1 MQKHRISTNIGKDQ
15 RVTVEI
21 KQDYDLLE
29 ILSLKFSQQDVYTSL
44 CADYGV
50 VCGRVTANDGFGIPN
65 AKVSI
70 FVPQLTKDSDDPV
83 ISALYP
89 YTSISE
95 KDENNYRYN
104 LLPSRKQHGGHVP
117 TGTFP
122 DQTDILTRE
131 EYLEVYESYYTYTVK
146 TNESGDFMI
155 WGVPLGQQTI
165 NVDIDL
171 SDIGCFSL
179 RPYDFI
185 KKGVGID
192 QFDRYY
198 NFKSGS
204 DIDGLPQIINFQKT
218 VEVYPFWGNID
229 LCQIGITRTDFD
241 LLDKGIKI
249 EPISLILMSTITDD
263 NGDAIKRSGVIRRKS
278 GYKCNLQTTEG
289 RIEAVRYTGKKVIGS
304 DKVTLYPELE
314 YFNPSESIDT
324 DGTAMVVIPMN
335 MEYVYTNE
343 FGEQEITNDINKGI
357 PTTTVARFRFTLDGN
372 NDKTGTAK
380 YLVPQ
385 IREYNKN
392 ANGSNNLGE
401 YDEELL
407 TTYQFSNV
415 FEDYLNIVPPE
426 GVTTSSMSTA
436 FSNDKKSL
444 MLGTNNGGVPEDVFY
459 KFIFGKIYT
468 VSSFQGSHY
477 ETSSFENLLGISR
490 KDAFLGIKEIRPN
503 VEDDCASKANY
514 FPTNFGFKNRIK
526 FGLIISEI
534 LLFLQYIFTIAYVF
548 IIETLAGAL
557 FTIGRFFGPFSPG
570 FGTRPFFD
578 IAVRFIKLAF
588 DLQESGQIVLPLTTY
603 PTCEECTSDVDTVDP
618 SNNTTFII
626 EEGCKKYDK
635 FYNENLVYA
644 YIWSFN
650 NSYGLNTV
658 PSNAGNIN
666 GPNTQDNASN
676 RMSFNHLATNNPWH
690 LLGKP
695 YYASTP
701 NLKEQLVSPGDGWT
715 IMAAV
720 AGATGTN
727 INIDVSGTQYDVLN
741 VFNTTTRRLPN
752 IVETEGGLFSYN
764 KKTKS
769 GLTEIRD
776 GVITVV
782 PVIDGP
788 SKNIDVIKEWYKRK
802 RVGVFFCGGVVNYS
816 FIDNWLNG
824 ILYFFKFDKRIRW
837 DDEAAL
843 DLNQRG
849 TSYPRELVFYN
860 VLDKEFYYRATPYNN
875 ITGLTQ
881 NATGTTFNFVG
892 QQYSGYKEILHP
904 TTFYDVGVRDEF
916 LYEICQDPRVDP
928 TCSVVRDINATSY
941 QDPSN
946 IVEYAIN
953 YRLDTNNGN
962 FDVGDFFTGVG
973 LGSNVNVLDGDIT
986 QLMSINCEA
995 GIEAF
1000 DLDSP
1005 HYFFYN
1011 GEIMDPEDITLS
1023 DFFTDDFGNY
1033 GPTPIDLKFD
1043 NNGAFIR
1050 QCLNFRLGDYTQKV
1064 PFYLWDKKGTGFGG
1078 YTNGVEDDQSWD
1090 KTSIASMKLQR
1101 LFSISGTTMPTTGYT
1116 TNYVMADGEEE
1127 YLLRPITKTHNGHS
1141 FDGDY
1146 ADMLERFENIS
1157 LFAPPTGATLAVNYV
1172 EGDIWL
1178 HVTSGTTKNPLKG
1191 DIYVVVEKTWT
1202 KEINRYVSNSKET
1215 FLFQTRNNYTGNKQV
1230 LSTPFLFYFG
1240 LRPDKTSLDTLIKY
1254 YGPKGAFPSTDFC
1267 LDVITPVPTPT
1278 ITPTPTTTLTPTPTP
1293 TPTKTINTDVDP
1305 NYFYY
1310 MLGDCNNMRYS
1321 YTGSTITGF
1330 SPPIQIP
1337 GCGTLS
1343 EIGVLSLNDPATTS
1357 IILSNPLKACGFGDG
1372 YVSTII
1378 GRSTTGVTEQSVYNI
1393 DGKCLSAIA
1402 VETDY
1407 VTGWTVN
1414 LDSKTPVGIGY
1425 DACNSS
1431 GCNPPFTGF
1440 TATGYS
1446 GITCDT
1452 GENVVVYSILGALT
1466 IDRVYGIQLYSGGTV
1481 IENAKCMTLKSNLGP
1496 QYTFTDPTAD
1506 GITGYGI
1513 SDSGPFILGEPMFQ
1527 GYADCANCNLTE
1539 RKYMI
1544 TGDRCDIT
1552 GSVTIWSATVPTVVS
1567 GDTMTV
1573 SVGETLVCFLVTQAD
1588 QFTSVVYNDV
1598 GFTIVD
1604 TGCDCNGNDGGSNVN
1619 VTNVNTSS
1627 ESYSLTSECQS
1638 PQNEYYVETI
1648 IDEIE
1653 ITFRGV
1659 NNTLVVPNE
1668 AVQYRINGG
1677 TWVPLIVTTS
1687 TITLSVTLTYGDRTV
1702 CDGGG
1707 TFADTLDIKVGTITV
1722 LNYVAGQ

>member
-15 RVTVEI
+15 RITVEI

-50 VCGRVTANDGFGIPN
+50 VCGRITANDGFGIPN

-89 YTSISE
+89 YKSISE

-198 NFKSGS
+198 NFKSSS
-204 DIDGLPQIINFQKT
+204 DVDGLPQIINFQKT

-229 LCQIGITRTDFD
+229 LCQIGITRTDFN

-249 EPISLILMSTITDD
+249 EPISLILTSTITDD
-263 NGDAIKRSGVIRRKS
+263 NGDAIKRNGVIRRKS

-289 RIEAVRYTGKKVIGS
+289 RIEAVRYTGKKIYGS
-304 DKVTLYPELE
+304 DGITLYPELE

-324 DGTAMVVIPMN
+324 DGTAMVVLPMN

-372 NDKTGTAK
+372 NDKTSTAK

-385 IREYNKN
+385 IREYNTDINGGNYN
-392 ANGSNNLGE
+392 AE
-401 YDEELL
+401 YEPELL

-415 FEDYLNIVPPE
+415 FEDYLKIVTPNN
-426 GVTTSSMSTA
+426 GMGTIDSMSTGFTA
-436 FSNDKKSL
+436 DKMAL

-459 KFIFGKIYT
+459 KFIFGKVYT

-477 ETSSFENLLGISR
+477 ETSGIENFLGLSR
-490 KDAFLGIKEIRPN
+490 KDAFLGIKEIRPS

-514 FPTNFGFKNRIK
+514 FPTNFAFKNRIK

-534 LLFLQYIFTIAYVF
+534 LLFLQYIFTVAYIW
-548 IIETLAGAL
+548 IIETLGGTL
-557 FTIGRFFGPFSPG
+557 WTIARFLGPKNF
-570 FGTRPFFD
+570 FFANHPFFD
-578 IAVRFIKLAF
+578 IATSFIKLAY
-588 DLQESGQIVLPLTTY
+588 DLQEAGQTVLPLTTY
-603 PTCEECTSDVDTVDP
+603 PNCEECTSDVNTADP
-618 SNNTTFII
+618 SNYTTFTI

-635 FYNENLVYA
+635 FYNESLVYA
-644 YIWSFN
+644 YIWSYN
-650 NSYGLNTV
+650 NSYGTNNL
-658 PSNAGNIN
+658 PSNSGNIN
-666 GPNTQDNASN
+666 GTNWERASKRISYN
-676 RMSFNHLATNNPWH
+676 YLETINPWH

-695 YYASTP
+695 YYPSTP
-701 NLKEQLVSPGDGWT
+701 NLKEQLTSPGSGWT

-720 AGATGTN
+720 VGATGTN
-727 INIDVSGTQYDVLN
+727 VTIDVSGREYDVST
-741 VFNTTTRRLPN
+741 FNTTTRRLPN
-752 IVETEGGLFSYN
+752 VVDNEAGQLFYN

-824 ILYFFKFDKRIRW
+824 ILYFFKFDKRISW
-837 DDEAAL
+837 DDEGAL

-849 TSYPRELVFYN
+849 SKYPRELVFFN
-860 VLDKEFYYRATPYNN
+860 VLDKEFYYRATPYNPTN
-875 ITGLTQ
+875 G
-881 NATGTTFNFVG
+881 FVG

-916 LYEICQDPRVDP
+916 LYEICQDPRVDA

-941 QDPSN
+941 QDPAN

-962 FDVGDFFTGVG
+962 FDVDDFFTGTGMGNNIGVF
-973 LGSNVNVLDGDIT
+973 DGDIT
-986 QLMSINCEA
+986 QLISINCEA

-1011 GEIMDPEDITLS
+1011 GEIMDPEDTTLV
-1023 DFFTDDFGNY
+1023 DFFTDGNGNY
-1033 GPTPIDLKFD
+1033 GPTPIDLKLD

-1064 PFYLWDKKGTGFGG
+1064 PFYLWNKLGEGFGSFG
-1078 YTNGVEDDQSWD
+1078 ANQQDDQQWD
-1090 KTSIASMKLQR
+1090 KTVIAVEPLQR
-1101 LFSISGTTMPTTGYT
+1101 LHSISGMTLSGNFSNENA

-1127 YLLRPITKTHNGHS
+1127 YLLKPITKTHGGHV
-1141 FDGDY
+1141 FDGNY
-1146 ADMLERFENIS
+1146 VDMLERFENIS
-1157 LFAPPTGATLAVNYV
+1157 YSEPSGSAVGYV

-1178 HVTSGTTKNPLKG
+1178 HVTSGTTKNPLG
-1191 DIYVVVEKTWT
+1191 GNIYVVVDKTWT
-1202 KEINRYVSNSKET
+1202 LEPNQYISGSKET
-1215 FLFQTRNNYTGNKQV
+1215 FLFKTINNYTGSKQV

-1240 LRPDKTSLDTLIKY
+1240 LRPDKTSLDMLIKY
-1254 YGPKGAFPSTDFC
+1254 YGPKGVFPSTDTC
-1267 LDVITPVPTPT
+1267 VNIDVVNEILTPTPT
-1278 ITPTPTTTLTPTPTP
+1278 ITPTITPSSTGISGGTPTPTP
-1293 TPTKTINTDVDP
+1293 TIFLSPTPYYRYYKLQRCSDQTIHYSIKYINDTFNYGERVFSESQDIPYVIIDNLDANLGTPTGSLLTITRSFDIDTLQPLYGCPQISGTTTPGYTRVTLIRGGANTWYNGTYAKAQLCGGYPIDAF
-1305 NYFYY
+1305 NYIYGETAG
-1310 MLGDCNNMRYS
+1310 GDIFNKYIDYVSTGMTPSTLYNVWNEQDRFTPFDGGNYKYGVMIPES
-1321 YTGSTITGF
+1321 GSTITH
-1330 SPPIQIP
+1330 IV
-1337 GCGTLS
+1337 
-1343 EIGVLSLNDPATTS
+1343 E
-1357 IILSNPLKACGFGDG
+1357 
-1372 YVSTII
+1372 VSTNGQI
-1378 GRSTTGVTEQSVYNI
+1378 NN
-1393 DGKCLSAIA
+1393 
-1402 VETDY
+1402 
-1407 VTGWTVN
+1407 W
-1414 LDSKTPVGIGY
+1414 
-1425 DACNSS
+1425 SS
-1431 GCNPPFTGF
+1431 CP
-1440 TATGYS
+1440 
-1446 GITCDT
+1446 
-1452 GENVVVYSILGALT
+1452 
-1466 IDRVYGIQLYSGGTV
+1466 
-1481 IENAKCMTLKSNLGP
+1481 
-1496 QYTFTDPTAD
+1496 
-1506 GITGYGI
+1506 
-1513 SDSGPFILGEPMFQ
+1513 
-1527 GYADCANCNLTE
+1527 
-1539 RKYMI
+1539 
-1544 TGDRCDIT
+1544 
-1552 GSVTIWSATVPTVVS
+1552 
-1567 GDTMTV
+1567 
-1573 SVGETLVCFLVTQAD
+1573 
-1588 QFTSVVYNDV
+1588 
-1598 GFTIVD
+1598 
-1604 TGCDCNGNDGGSNVN
+1604 
-1619 VTNVNTSS
+1619 
-1627 ESYSLTSECQS
+1627 
-1638 PQNEYYVETI
+1638 
-1648 IDEIE
+1648 
-1653 ITFRGV
+1653 
-1659 NNTLVVPNE
+1659 
-1668 AVQYRINGG
+1668 
-1677 TWVPLIVTTS
+1677 
-1687 TITLSVTLTYGDRTV
+1687 
-1702 CDGGG
+1702 
-1707 TFADTLDIKVGTITV
+1707 
-1722 LNYVAGQ
+1722 

>member
-70 FVPQLTKDSDDPV
+70 FVPQLTIHSDDPV

-104 LLPSRKQHGGHVP
+104 LLPARKQHGGHVP

-122 DQTDILTRE
+122 DQTEILTRE

-204 DIDGLPQIINFQKT
+204 DVDGLPQIVNFQKT

-249 EPISLILMSTITDD
+249 EPISLILASTITDD
-263 NGDAIKRSGVIRRKS
+263 NGDAIKRNGVIRRKS

-289 RIEAVRYTGKKVIGS
+289 RIEAVRYTGKKVYGS
-304 DKVTLYPELE
+304 DKTTLYPELE
-314 YFNPSESIDT
+314 YFNPSESIDS
-324 DGTAMVVIPMN
+324 DGTAMVVLPMN

-392 ANGSNNLGE
+392 TDGSTGLGE

-426 GVTTSSMSTA
+426 GVTTSSMTTA
-436 FSNDKKSL
+436 FSEDKRDL
-444 MLGTNNGGVPEDVFY
+444 MLGKNNGGVPEDVFY
-459 KFIFGKIYT
+459 KFIFGKVYT

-477 ETSSFENLLGISR
+477 ETSGVENFLGLSR
-490 KDAFLGIKEIRPN
+490 KDAFLGIKEIRPS

-514 FPTNFGFKNRIK
+514 FPTNFGFRNRIK

-534 LLFLQYIFTIAYVF
+534 LLFLQYIFTIAYIF
-548 IIETLAGAL
+548 IVETLAGTLWSIA
-557 FTIGRFFGPFSPG
+557 RFLGPKNYTFANH
-570 FGTRPFFD
+570 PFYDF
-578 IAVRFIKLAF
+578 AVRLMKLCY
-588 DLQESGQIVLPLTTY
+588 DLQESGQTVLPLTTY
-603 PTCEECTSDVDTVDP
+603 PDCEECTSDVDTVDP
-618 SNNTTFII
+618 SNNTTFVI

-635 FYNENLVYA
+635 FYNESLVYA
-644 YIWSFN
+644 YIWSNN
-650 NSYGLNTV
+650 NSYGTNSL
-658 PSNAGNIN
+658 PSNRGNIN
-666 GPNTQDNASN
+666 GPSWVNASVRN
-676 RMSFNHLATNNPWH
+676 NYDYGGTINPWH

-695 YYASTP
+695 YYPSTP
-701 NLKEQLVSPGDGWT
+701 NLKEQLTSPGSGWS

-720 AGATGTN
+720 VGATGANVN
-727 INIDVSGTQYDVLN
+727 INVSGTAFDVST
-741 VFNTTTRRLPN
+741 FNTTTRRLPN
-752 IVETEGGLFSYN
+752 VVESGGGEFTYN

-776 GVITVV
+776 GVITIV
-782 PVIDGP
+782 PVFDGQ
-788 SKNIDVIKEWYKRK
+788 SKNLDVIKEWYKRK

-837 DDEAAL
+837 DDEATL
-843 DLNQRG
+843 DLNQR
-849 TSYPRELVFYN
+849 SSKYPRELVFFN
-860 VLDKEFYYRATPYNN
+860 VLDKEFYYRATPYNPTSGF
-875 ITGLTQ
+875 I
-881 NATGTTFNFVG
+881 G
-892 QQYSGYKEILHP
+892 QKYLDIYGSLKYREILHP

-916 LYEICQDPRVDP
+916 LFEICQDPRVDA

-941 QDPSN
+941 QDPAN

-962 FDVGDFFTGVG
+962 FDVGDFFTGTG
-973 LGSNVNVLDGDIT
+973 MGTNVNVFDGDIT

-1011 GEIMDPEDITLS
+1011 GEIMDPEDPTLV
-1023 DFFTDDFGNY
+1023 DYFTDGNGNY
-1033 GPTPIDLKFD
+1033 GPTPIDFKLD

-1064 PFYLWDKKGTGFGG
+1064 PFYLWDKQGYGDVGFGSFDS
-1078 YTNGVEDDQSWD
+1078 NLLDDQQWD
-1090 KTSIASMKLQR
+1090 KTVIAVQPLQR
-1101 LFSISGTTMPTTGYT
+1101 LHSISGMITSGKFSTENT

-1127 YLLRPITKTHNGHS
+1127 YLLKPITKDHPGYV

-1157 LFAPPTGATLAVNYV
+1157 FSAPSGSAVGYV
-1172 EGDIWL
+1172 EGDVWL
-1178 HVTSGTTKNPLKG
+1178 QVTSGTKKNPLG
-1191 DIYVVVEKTWT
+1191 GNIYVVVDETWT
-1202 KEINRYVSNSKET
+1202 LESNQYVSGSKET
-1215 FLFQTRNNYTGNKQV
+1215 FLFQTKNNYTGTKQV

-1254 YGPKGAFPSTDFC
+1254 YGPKGAFPSTDTC
-1267 LDVITPVPTPT
+1267 VNIDVINGPAV
-1278 ITPTPTTTLTPTPTP
+1278 TLTPTPTP
-1293 TPTKTINTDVDP
+1293 TPTTTI
-1305 NYFYY
+1305 
-1310 MLGDCNNMRYS
+1310 G
-1321 YTGSTITGF
+1321 G
-1330 SPPIQIP
+1330 
-1337 GCGTLS
+1337 
-1343 EIGVLSLNDPATTS
+1343 
-1357 IILSNPLKACGFGDG
+1357 
-1372 YVSTII
+1372 
-1378 GRSTTGVTEQSVYNI
+1378 
-1393 DGKCLSAIA
+1393 
-1402 VETDY
+1402 
-1407 VTGWTVN
+1407 
-1414 LDSKTPVGIGY
+1414 TPVGTPAPTPGT
-1425 DACNSS
+1425 S
-1431 GCNPPFTGF
+1431 P
-1440 TATGYS
+1440 TATPYYRYYKLQRCSDNEIFYS
-1446 GITCDT
+1446 IKYINDT
-1452 GENVVVYSILGALT
+1452 FDYGQRVYSSSQDISYVITDKLNATLTPGTTGA
-1466 IDRVYGIQLYSGGTV
+1466 IPD
-1481 IENAKCMTLKSNLGP
+1481 N
-1496 QYTFTDPTAD
+1496 
-1506 GITGYGI
+1506 I
-1513 SDSGPFILGEPMFQ
+1513 S
-1527 GYADCANCNLTE
+1527 
-1539 RKYMI
+1539 
-1544 TGDRCDIT
+1544 
-1552 GSVTIWSATVPTVVS
+1552 
-1567 GDTMTV
+1567 
-1573 SVGETLVCFLVTQAD
+1573 
-1588 QFTSVVYNDV
+1588 
-1598 GFTIVD
+1598 
-1604 TGCDCNGNDGGSNVN
+1604 
-1619 VTNVNTSS
+1619 
-1627 ESYSLTSECQS
+1627 SYSLLQITRSFDINSLEPLSGCPDTGVSTPNYTRITLIRGGTNTWYNGTYAKQQLCGKNPIS
-1638 PQNEYYVETI
+1638 AYNYVQGETDGGNI
-1648 IDEIE
+1648 FTKFINYIPASMTPSTTYNVWDEE
-1653 ITFRGV
+1653 DRFTPF
-1659 NNTLVVPNE
+1659 
-1668 AVQYRINGG
+1668 NGG
-1677 TWVPLIVTTS
+1677 NHNYGVMIPES
-1687 TITLSVTLTYGDRTV
+1687 AATITHIVEVSSSGLINNWRSCT
-1702 CDGGG
+1702 
-1707 TFADTLDIKVGTITV
+1707 
-1722 LNYVAGQ
+1722 

>member
-70 FVPQLTKDSDDPV
+70 FVPQLTIHSDDPV

-104 LLPSRKQHGGHVP
+104 LLPARKQHGGHVP

-122 DQTDILTRE
+122 DQTEILTRE

-204 DIDGLPQIINFQKT
+204 DVDGLPQIVNFQKT

-289 RIEAVRYTGKKVIGS
+289 RIEAVRYTGKKVFGS

-324 DGTAMVVIPMN
+324 DGTAMVVLPVN

-385 IREYNKN
+385 IREYNSTIYGQN
-392 ANGSNNLGE
+392 DLGE
-401 YDEELL
+401 YKEELL

-415 FEDYLNIVPPE
+415 FEDYLNIIPPE
-426 GVTTSSMSTA
+426 GVTLSQMSTTYQ
-436 FSNDKKSL
+436 NDKKSL
-444 MLGTNNGGVPEDVFY
+444 MLGTNNEGIPEDVFY
-459 KFIFGKIYT
+459 KFIFGKVYT

-477 ETSSFENLLGISR
+477 ETSGIENFLGLSR
-490 KDAFLGIKEIRPN
+490 KDAFLGIKEIRPS

-514 FPTNFGFKNRIK
+514 FPTNFGFRNRIK
-526 FGLIISEI
+526 FGLIVSEI
-534 LLFLQYIFTIAYVF
+534 LLFLQYIFTIAYIF
-548 IIETLAGAL
+548 IVETLAGTLWSIA
-557 FTIGRFFGPFSPG
+557 RFLGPKDYTFADH
-570 FGTRPFFD
+570 PFFD
-578 IAVRFIKLAF
+578 FSVKLIKLAY
-588 DLQESGQIVLPLTTY
+588 DLQESGQTVLPLTTY
-603 PTCEECTSDVDTVDP
+603 PDCEECTSDVDTVDP
-618 SNNTTFII
+618 SNNTTFVI

-644 YIWSFN
+644 YIWSNN
-650 NSYGLNTV
+650 NSYGTNTS
-658 PSNAGNIN
+658 PSNSGNIN
-666 GPNTQDNASN
+666 GNGFTRHSARISYDY
-676 RMSFNHLATNNPWH
+676 LGTINPYH

-695 YYASTP
+695 YYPSTP
-701 NLKEQLVSPGDGWT
+701 NLKEQLVSPGSGWT

-720 AGATGTN
+720 VGATGTN

-752 IVETEGGLFSYN
+752 VVDNEGGLLYYN

-788 SKNIDVIKEWYKRK
+788 SKSIDVIKEWYKRK

-849 TSYPRELVFYN
+849 SKYPRELVFFN
-860 VLDKEFYYRATPYNN
+860 VLDKEFYYRATPYNPTSGF
-875 ITGLTQ
+875 I
-881 NATGTTFNFVG
+881 G

-916 LYEICQDPRVDP
+916 LYEICQDPRLDV

-941 QDPSN
+941 QDPAN

-962 FDVGDFFTGVG
+962 FDVGDFFTGTG
-973 LGSNVNVLDGDIT
+973 MGTNVNVFDGDIT

-1011 GEIMDPEDITLS
+1011 GEIMDPEDSTLS
-1023 DFFTDDFGNY
+1023 DFFTDGSGNY

-1050 QCLNFRLGDYTQKV
+1050 QCLNFRLGDYSQKV
-1064 PFYLWDKKGTGFGG
+1064 PFYLWNKLGEGFGSFDA
-1078 YTNGVEDDQSWD
+1078 NWQDDQQWD

-1101 LFSISGTTMPTTGYT
+1101 LFSINSTTSTT

-1127 YLLRPITKTHNGHS
+1127 YLLRPITKEHKGYV

-1146 ADMLERFENIS
+1146 ADMLERFEAIMDFKPDPIVNPAI
-1157 LFAPPTGATLAVNYV
+1157 NYV

-1178 HVTSGTTKNPLKG
+1178 HVTSGTKKNPLAG
-1191 DIYVVVEKTWT
+1191 DIYVVVNKTWV
-1202 KEINRYVSNSKET
+1202 KETNQYVSGSKET
-1215 FLFQTRNNYTGNKQV
+1215 FLFKTINNYTGTKQV

-1267 LDVITPVPTPT
+1267 LDVITPIP
-1278 ITPTPTTTLTPTPTP
+1278 TLTPTPTP
-1293 TPTKTINTDVDP
+1293 TLTPTLTPTPTPTRSVFPIESG
-1305 NYFYY
+1305 YY
-1310 MLGDCNNMRYS
+1310 YYAMGDCNDLKYS
-1321 YTGSTITGF
+1321 GTERTIFGFGAPLVIPVCMSNAQITQWYSTANWAQQTLYIDYD
-1330 SPPIQIP
+1330 SP
-1337 GCGTLS
+1337 
-1343 EIGVLSLNDPATTS
+1343 
-1357 IILSNPLKACGFGDG
+1357 CGFGDG
-1372 YVSTII
+1372 YVANIIARSSTQI
-1378 GRSTTGVTEQSVYNI
+1378 GIENSIYSIG
-1393 DGKCLSAIA
+1393 GKCLLAIEIDSEYA
-1402 VETDY
+1402 TS
-1407 VTGWTVN
+1407 WTVN
-1414 LDSKTPVGIGY
+1414 LDGQTSVGTGQA
-1425 DACNSS
+1425 ACSS
-1431 GCNPPFTGF
+1431 CDPPFTGF

-1452 GENVVVYSILGALT
+1452 GENVVVYSIFGSLN

-1481 IENAKCMTLKSNLGP
+1481 IGNARCMTLKYNLGP
-1496 QYTFTDPTAD
+1496 QYTFTDPTTD

-1513 SDSGPFILGEPMFQ
+1513 SDGGPFILGQPMFQ

-1544 TGDRCDIT
+1544 TGDRCDTT
-1552 GSVTIWSATVPTVVS
+1552 GSVTIWSATLPTVVS

-1573 SVGETLVCFLVTQAD
+1573 SVGGTLVCFLVTQAD
-1588 QFTSVVYNDV
+1588 QFTSAVYNDV
-1598 GFTIVD
+1598 GFAIVD
-1604 TGCDCNGNDGGSNVN
+1604 TGCDCNGNSGGSNVN
-1619 VTNVNTSS
+1619 VTNVNTSIS
-1627 ESYSLTSECQS
+1627 SSYSLTSECQS
-1638 PQNEYYVETI
+1638 PQSQYYSETFI
-1648 IDEIE
+1648 EGIE

-1668 AVQYRINGG
+1668 AVQYRTNGG
-1677 TWVPLIVTTS
+1677 VWVPLTVTTS
-1687 TITLSVTLTYGDRTV
+1687 TITLSVTLTYGDRSV

-1707 TFADTLDIKVGTITV
+1707 TYGDTLDIKVGTITV

>member
-70 FVPQLTKDSDDPV
+70 FVPQLTIHSDDPV

-104 LLPSRKQHGGHVP
+104 LLPARKQHGGHVP

-122 DQTDILTRE
+122 DQTEILTRE

-204 DIDGLPQIINFQKT
+204 DVDGLPQIVNFQKT

-249 EPISLILMSTITDD
+249 EPISLILASTITDD
-263 NGDAIKRSGVIRRKS
+263 NGDAIKRNGVIRRKS

-289 RIEAVRYTGKKVIGS
+289 RIEAVRYTGKKVYGS
-304 DKVTLYPELE
+304 DKTTLYPELE
-314 YFNPSESIDT
+314 YFNPSESIDS
-324 DGTAMVVIPMN
+324 DGTAMVVLPMN

-372 NDKTGTAK
+372 NDKTSTAK

-392 ANGSNNLGE
+392 TDGSTGLGE

-426 GVTTSSMSTA
+426 GVTTSSMTA
-436 FSNDKKSL
+436 EFSNDKRAL
-444 MLGTNNGGVPEDVFY
+444 MLGTNNSGVPEDVFY
-459 KFIFGKIYT
+459 KFIFGKVYT

-477 ETSSFENLLGISR
+477 ETSGVENFLGLSR
-490 KDAFLGIKEIRPN
+490 KDAFLGIKEIRPS

-514 FPTNFGFKNRIK
+514 FPTNFGFRNRIK
-526 FGLIISEI
+526 FGLIVSEI
-534 LLFLQYIFTIAYVF
+534 LLFLQYIFTIAYIF
-548 IIETLAGAL
+548 IVETLASTLWSIARYL
-557 FTIGRFFGPFSPG
+557 GPKDYTFADH
-570 FGTRPFFD
+570 PFYDF
-578 IAVRFIKLAF
+578 AVRLMKLCY
-588 DLQESGQIVLPLTTY
+588 DLQESGQTVLPLTTY
-603 PTCEECTSDVDTVDP
+603 PDCEECTSDVDTVDP
-618 SNNTTFII
+618 SNNTTFVI

-635 FYNENLVYA
+635 FYNESLVYA
-644 YIWSFN
+644 YIWSN
-650 NSYGLNTV
+650 NGSYGRNDL
-658 PSNAGNIN
+658 PSNRGNIN
-666 GPNTQDNASN
+666 GPSWVNASVRN
-676 RMSFNHLATNNPWH
+676 NYDYGGTINPWH

-695 YYASTP
+695 YYPSTP
-701 NLKEQLVSPGDGWT
+701 YLKEQLTSPGSGWS

-720 AGATGTN
+720 VGATGANVN
-727 INIDVSGTQYDVLN
+727 INVSGTAYDVST
-741 VFNTTTRRLPN
+741 FNTTTRRLPN
-752 IVETEGGLFSYN
+752 VVESGGGEFTYN

-776 GVITVV
+776 GVITIV
-782 PVIDGP
+782 PVFDGQ
-788 SKNIDVIKEWYKRK
+788 SKNLDVIKEWYKRK

-837 DDEAAL
+837 DDEATL
-843 DLNQRG
+843 DLNQR
-849 TSYPRELVFYN
+849 SSKYPRELVFFN
-860 VLDKEFYYRATPYNN
+860 VLDKEFYYRATPYNPTSGF
-875 ITGLTQ
+875 I
-881 NATGTTFNFVG
+881 G
-892 QQYSGYKEILHP
+892 QQYFEFYGSIKYREILHP

-916 LYEICQDPRVDP
+916 LFEICQDPRVDA

-941 QDPSN
+941 QDPAN

-962 FDVGDFFTGVG
+962 FDVGDFFTGTG
-973 LGSNVNVLDGDIT
+973 MGTNVNVFDGDIT

-1011 GEIMDPEDITLS
+1011 GEIMDPEDPTLV
-1023 DFFTDDFGNY
+1023 DYFTDGNGNY
-1033 GPTPIDLKFD
+1033 GPTPIDFKLD

-1064 PFYLWDKKGTGFGG
+1064 PFYLWDKQGYGDVGFGSFDS
-1078 YTNGVEDDQSWD
+1078 NWLDDQQWD
-1090 KTSIASMKLQR
+1090 KTVIAVQPLQR
-1101 LFSISGTTMPTTGYT
+1101 LHSISGMITSGKFSTENT

-1127 YLLRPITKTHNGHS
+1127 YLLKPITKDHPGYV

-1157 LFAPPTGATLAVNYV
+1157 YSAPSGSAVGYV
-1172 EGDIWL
+1172 EGDVWL
-1178 HVTSGTTKNPLKG
+1178 QVTSGTKKNPLTG
-1191 DIYVVVEKTWT
+1191 YIYVVVDETWT
-1202 KEINRYVSNSKET
+1202 LESNQYVSGSKET
-1215 FLFQTRNNYTGNKQV
+1215 FLFQTKNNYTGTKQV

-1254 YGPKGAFPSTDFC
+1254 YGPKGAFPSTDSC
-1267 LDVITPVPTPT
+1267 VNIDVINGPAV
-1278 ITPTPTTTLTPTPTP
+1278 TPTPTP
-1293 TPTKTINTDVDP
+1293 TPTTTI
-1305 NYFYY
+1305 
-1310 MLGDCNNMRYS
+1310 G
-1321 YTGSTITGF
+1321 G
-1330 SPPIQIP
+1330 
-1337 GCGTLS
+1337 
-1343 EIGVLSLNDPATTS
+1343 
-1357 IILSNPLKACGFGDG
+1357 
-1372 YVSTII
+1372 
-1378 GRSTTGVTEQSVYNI
+1378 
-1393 DGKCLSAIA
+1393 
-1402 VETDY
+1402 
-1407 VTGWTVN
+1407 
-1414 LDSKTPVGIGY
+1414 TPVGTPAPTPGT
-1425 DACNSS
+1425 S
-1431 GCNPPFTGF
+1431 P
-1440 TATGYS
+1440 TATPYYRYYKLERCSDKTIHYS
-1446 GITCDT
+1446 IKYINDTFNYGQRVYSTSQNDPYVVIDNLNAALGIPAGVNLYDLMTITRSFDVSTLEPLFGCPDT
-1452 GENVVVYSILGALT
+1452 GVSTPGYTKITL
-1466 IDRVYGIQLYSGGTV
+1466 IRGGT
-1481 IENAKCMTLKSNLGP
+1481 NTWYNGTYAKEQLCGKN
-1496 QYTFTDPTAD
+1496 PT
-1506 GITGYGI
+1506 
-1513 SDSGPFILGEPMFQ
+1513 
-1527 GYADCANCNLTE
+1527 
-1539 RKYMI
+1539 
-1544 TGDRCDIT
+1544 
-1552 GSVTIWSATVPTVVS
+1552 SAYNYVQ
-1567 GDTMTV
+1567 
-1573 SVGETLVCFLVTQAD
+1573 GETAGGNIFSKFINYIPGSMTPSTLYDVYD
-1588 QFTSVVYNDV
+1588 EEDRFTP
-1598 GFTIVD
+1598 F
-1604 TGCDCNGNDGGSNVN
+1604 
-1619 VTNVNTSS
+1619 
-1627 ESYSLTSECQS
+1627 
-1638 PQNEYYVETI
+1638 
-1648 IDEIE
+1648 
-1653 ITFRGV
+1653 
-1659 NNTLVVPNE
+1659 
-1668 AVQYRINGG
+1668 NGG
-1677 TWVPLIVTTS
+1677 NYNYGVMIPES
-1687 TITLSVTLTYGDRTV
+1687 AATITHIVEVSPSGKINNWRSCT
-1702 CDGGG
+1702 
-1707 TFADTLDIKVGTITV
+1707 
-1722 LNYVAGQ
+1722 

>member
-50 VCGRVTANDGFGIPN
+50 VCGRITANDGFGIPN

-70 FVPQLTKDSDDPV
+70 FVPQLTKDLDDPV

-122 DQTDILTRE
+122 DQSEILTRE

-155 WGVPLGQQTI
+155 WGVPLGQQKI

-204 DIDGLPQIINFQKT
+204 DVDGLPQIINFQKT
-218 VEVYPFWGNID
+218 VEVFPFWGNID

-263 NGDAIKRSGVIRRKS
+263 NGDAIKRNGVIRRKS
-278 GYKCNLQTTEG
+278 GYKCSLQTTEG
-289 RIEAVRYTGKKVIGS
+289 RIEAVRYTGKKVYGY

-314 YFNPSESIDT
+314 YFNPTETIDT
-324 DGTAMVVIPMN
+324 DGTAMVVLPMN
-335 MEYVYTNE
+335 MEFVYTNE
-343 FGEQEITNDINKGI
+343 FGEQEITNDVNKGI

-372 NDKTGTAK
+372 NDKTTNAK

-392 ANGSNNLGE
+392 ANGLNNLGE

-426 GVTTSSMSTA
+426 GVTTSSMTTE
-436 FSNDKKSL
+436 FSNDKRAL
-444 MLGTNNGGVPEDVFY
+444 MLGTNNDGVPEDVFY
-459 KFIFGKIYT
+459 KFIFGKVYT

-477 ETSSFENLLGISR
+477 ETSGVENFLGISR
-490 KDAFLGIKEIRPN
+490 KDAFLGIKEIRPS

-514 FPTNFGFKNRIK
+514 FPTNFGFRNRIK
-526 FGLIISEI
+526 FGLIVSEI
-534 LLFLQYIFTIAYVF
+534 ILFLQYIFTVAYIS
-548 IIETLAGAL
+548 IIETLGGTL
-557 FTIGRFFGPFSPG
+557 FTIARFLGPKNYFFASH
-570 FGTRPFFD
+570 PFFD
-578 IAVRFIKLAF
+578 LSIKFMKLAYN
-588 DLQESGQIVLPLTTY
+588 LQEAGQTVLPLTIY
-603 PTCEECTSDVDTVDP
+603 PDCEECTSDIDTADP
-618 SNNTTFII
+618 SNNTTFVI

-635 FYNENLVYA
+635 FYNESLVYA
-644 YIWSFN
+644 YIWSYN
-650 NSYGLNTV
+650 NTYGLNTV
-658 PSNAGNIN
+658 PSNSGNIN
-666 GPNTQDNASN
+666 GPFWDRASI
-676 RMSFNHLATNNPWH
+676 RVSYNHLDVINPWH

-695 YYASTP
+695 YYPSTP
-701 NLKEQLVSPGDGWT
+701 NLKEQLVSPGSGWT

-720 AGATGTN
+720 VGATGTN
-727 INIDVSGTQYDVLN
+727 ININFSGTQYDVST
-741 VFNTTTRRLPN
+741 FNTTTRRLPN
-752 IVETEGGLFSYN
+752 VVDIESGNEGPSYYN

-788 SKNIDVIKEWYKRK
+788 SKSISVIKEWYKRK

-824 ILYFFKFDKRIRW
+824 ILYFFKFDKRIKW

-849 TSYPRELVFYN
+849 SSYPRELVFYN
-860 VLDKEFYYRATPYNN
+860 VLHKEFYYRATPYNPTSGF
-875 ITGLTQ
+875 IGQ
-881 NATGTTFNFVG
+881 KYFNSYG
-892 QQYSGYKEILHP
+892 ALKYREILHP

-916 LYEICQDPRVDP
+916 LFEICQDPRVDV

-941 QDPSN
+941 QDPAN

-962 FDVGDFFTGVG
+962 FDVGDFFTGIG
-973 LGSNVNVLDGDIT
+973 MGTNVNVFDGDIT

-1011 GEIMDPEDITLS
+1011 GEIMDPEDPTLG
-1023 DFFTDDFGNY
+1023 DFFTGGTGNY
-1033 GPTPIDLKFD
+1033 GPTPIDLKLD

-1064 PFYLWDKKGTGFGG
+1064 PFYLWDKLGEGFGSFD
-1078 YTNGVEDDQSWD
+1078 TNLLDDQQWD
-1090 KTSIASMKLQR
+1090 KTVIAVEPLQR
-1101 LFSISGTTMPTTGYT
+1101 LHSISGMAYSGIFSTGNT

-1127 YLLRPITKTHNGHS
+1127 YLLKPITKTHDGHV

-1157 LFAPPTGATLAVNYV
+1157 FSAPSGSAVGYV

-1178 HVTSGTTKNPLKG
+1178 HVTSGTKKNPLG
-1191 DIYVVVEKTWT
+1191 GNIYVVVDKTWT
-1202 KEINRYVSNSKET
+1202 YDPNPYVSGSLET
-1215 FLFQTRNNYTGNKQV
+1215 FLFQTKNNYTGSKQV

-1240 LRPDKTSLDTLIKY
+1240 LRPDKTSLDILIKY
-1254 YGPKGAFPSTDFC
+1254 YGPKGAFPSTDSC
-1267 LDVITPVPTPT
+1267 VNIDVINEPSSSP
-1278 ITPTPTTTLTPTPTP
+1278 TPTPTP
-1293 TPTKTINTDVDP
+1293 TPTITPSPTAGIPGGTPTPTPTITPSPTPYYRYYKLQQCSDETIHHSIKYINDTFNYGQRVFSSSQDIPYVIIDNLNAALGIPAGPLLQITRSFDVDTLEP
-1305 NYFYY
+1305 LFGCPQISGSTTPGYTRVTLIRGGTNTWNNLTYAKAQLCGNYPLSAFNYVY
-1310 MLGDCNNMRYS
+1310 GETTGGNIFNKYIDYIPTGSMTPSTLYNVWNEEDRFTPFNGSNYKYGVMIPES
-1321 YTGSTITGF
+1321 GSTITH
-1330 SPPIQIP
+1330 IV
-1337 GCGTLS
+1337 
-1343 EIGVLSLNDPATTS
+1343 E
-1357 IILSNPLKACGFGDG
+1357 
-1372 YVSTII
+1372 VSTNGQI
-1378 GRSTTGVTEQSVYNI
+1378 NN
-1393 DGKCLSAIA
+1393 
-1402 VETDY
+1402 
-1407 VTGWTVN
+1407 W
-1414 LDSKTPVGIGY
+1414 
-1425 DACNSS
+1425 SS
-1431 GCNPPFTGF
+1431 CT
-1440 TATGYS
+1440 
-1446 GITCDT
+1446 
-1452 GENVVVYSILGALT
+1452 
-1466 IDRVYGIQLYSGGTV
+1466 
-1481 IENAKCMTLKSNLGP
+1481 
-1496 QYTFTDPTAD
+1496 
-1506 GITGYGI
+1506 
-1513 SDSGPFILGEPMFQ
+1513 
-1527 GYADCANCNLTE
+1527 
-1539 RKYMI
+1539 
-1544 TGDRCDIT
+1544 
-1552 GSVTIWSATVPTVVS
+1552 
-1567 GDTMTV
+1567 
-1573 SVGETLVCFLVTQAD
+1573 
-1588 QFTSVVYNDV
+1588 
-1598 GFTIVD
+1598 
-1604 TGCDCNGNDGGSNVN
+1604 
-1619 VTNVNTSS
+1619 
-1627 ESYSLTSECQS
+1627 
-1638 PQNEYYVETI
+1638 
-1648 IDEIE
+1648 
-1653 ITFRGV
+1653 
-1659 NNTLVVPNE
+1659 
-1668 AVQYRINGG
+1668 
-1677 TWVPLIVTTS
+1677 
-1687 TITLSVTLTYGDRTV
+1687 
-1702 CDGGG
+1702 
-1707 TFADTLDIKVGTITV
+1707 
-1722 LNYVAGQ
+1722 

>member
-50 VCGRVTANDGFGIPN
+50 VCGRITANDGFGIPN

-95 KDENNYRYN
+95 KNENNYRYN

-204 DIDGLPQIINFQKT
+204 DVDGLPQIINFQKT

-249 EPISLILMSTITDD
+249 EPISLILASTITDD

-289 RIEAVRYTGKKVIGS
+289 RIEAVRYTGKKVFGS
-304 DKVTLYPELE
+304 DGITLFPELE

-324 DGTAMVVIPMN
+324 DGTAMVVLPMN

-372 NDKTGTAK
+372 NDKTSTAK

-385 IREYNKN
+385 IREYNTDPDGYNNN
-392 ANGSNNLGE
+392 AE
-401 YDEELL
+401 YEPELL

-415 FEDYLNIVPPE
+415 FEDYLKIVTPNN
-426 GVTTSSMSTA
+426 GMGTIDSMSTGYTA
-436 FSNDKKSL
+436 DKKAL

-459 KFIFGKIYT
+459 KFIFGKVYT

-477 ETSSFENLLGISR
+477 ETSGAEALLGLSR
-490 KDAFLGIKEIRPN
+490 KDAFLGIKEIRPS

-514 FPTNFGFKNRIK
+514 FPTNFGFRNRIK

-534 LLFLQYIFTIAYVF
+534 LLFLQYIFTISFVW
-548 IIETLAGAL
+548 IIETLGGTL
-557 FTIGRFFGPFSPG
+557 FSIARTFGPFKILGEHILFEFS
-570 FGTRPFFD
+570 
-578 IAVRFIKLAF
+578 ISLMKLAYN
-588 DLQESGQIVLPLTTY
+588 LQEAGQTVLPLTIY

-618 SNNTTFII
+618 SNNTSFAT

-635 FYNENLVYA
+635 FYDESLVFA
-644 YIWSFN
+644 YIWSNN
-650 NSYGLNTV
+650 NSYGINTL
-658 PSNAGNIN
+658 PSNSGNIN
-666 GPNTQDNASN
+666 G
-676 RMSFNHLATNNPWH
+676 TNWEVDSKRITYKYFDIINPWH

-695 YYASTP
+695 YYPSTP
-701 NLKEQLVSPGDGWT
+701 NLKEQLTSPGSGWT

-720 AGATGTN
+720 VGAAGATVN
-727 INIDVSGTQYDVLN
+727 INVTNHVVST
-741 VFNTTTRRLPN
+741 FNTTTRRLPN
-752 IVETEGGLFSYN
+752 IANIEGYPVSYD

-788 SKNIDVIKEWYKRK
+788 SKSIRVIKEWYKRK

-849 TSYPRELVFYN
+849 SKYPRELVFFN
-860 VLDKEFYYRATPYNN
+860 VLEKEFYYRATPYNPTN
-875 ITGLTQ
+875 GFIGHKYYNSDNTL
-881 NATGTTFNFVG
+881 N
-892 QQYSGYKEILHP
+892 YREILHP

-941 QDPSN
+941 QDPAN

-953 YRLDTNNGN
+953 YRLDTNNAN
-962 FDVGDFFTGVG
+962 FDVGDFFTGIGMGDNVG
-973 LGSNVNVLDGDIT
+973 VFDGDIT

-1011 GEIMDPEDITLS
+1011 GEIMDPEDPTLV
-1023 DFFTDDFGNY
+1023 DYFTDGYGNY
-1033 GPTPIDLKFD
+1033 GPTPIDLKLD

-1064 PFYLWDKKGTGFGG
+1064 PFYLWNKLGEGFGSFDV
-1078 YTNGVEDDQSWD
+1078 TQQDDQQWD
-1090 KTSIASMKLQR
+1090 KTVIAVEPLQR
-1101 LFSISGTTMPTTGYT
+1101 LHSISGMANSGIFSTGNT

-1127 YLLRPITKTHNGHS
+1127 YLLKPITKTHDGHV

-1146 ADMLERFENIS
+1146 TDMLERFENIS
-1157 LFAPPTGATLAVNYV
+1157 YFAPSGSSVGNV

-1178 HVTSGTTKNPLKG
+1178 HVTSGTKKNPLGG
-1191 DIYVVVEKTWT
+1191 DIYVVVDDIWT
-1202 KEINRYVSNSKET
+1202 LEPNQYISGSKET
-1215 FLFQTRNNYTGNKQV
+1215 FLFETINNYTGNKQV

-1254 YGPKGAFPSTDFC
+1254 YGPKGVFPSTDSC
-1267 LDVITPVPTPT
+1267 VNIDVVNEAI
-1278 ITPTPTTTLTPTPTP
+1278 TPTPTP
-1293 TPTKTINTDVDP
+1293 TPTSTIVTTQTPTPTPTITPSSTNGTPSYRYYQLRDCNDNSDAGLRYSIAYLDGTFNSGDRVFSASPSIPYVIQMALESIPSGDLLTITRSFDIDTLQPLYGCPPSTVDNTTPGYTRVTL
-1305 NYFYY
+1305 
-1310 MLGDCNNMRYS
+1310 MLGGENTWYNRTYAIQQLCGGHPIDAFNYVYGETDGGNILNKFITYDPTGMTPSTVYNVWNEADRFTPFDGGNKNYGVMIPES
-1321 YTGSTITGF
+1321 GSTITH
-1330 SPPIQIP
+1330 I
-1337 GCGTLS
+1337 
-1343 EIGVLSLNDPATTS
+1343 V
-1357 IILSNPLKACGFGDG
+1357 
-1372 YVSTII
+1372 YVS
-1378 GRSTTGVTEQSVYNI
+1378 
-1393 DGKCLSAIA
+1393 
-1402 VETDY
+1402 
-1407 VTGWTVN
+1407 
-1414 LDSKTPVGIGY
+1414 
-1425 DACNSS
+1425 SS
-1431 GCNPPFTGF
+1431 G
-1440 TATGYS
+1440 
-1446 GITCDT
+1446 
-1452 GENVVVYSILGALT
+1452 L
-1466 IDRVYGIQLYSGGTV
+1466 
-1481 IENAKCMTLKSNLGP
+1481 
-1496 QYTFTDPTAD
+1496 
-1506 GITGYGI
+1506 I
-1513 SDSGPFILGEPMFQ
+1513 SDWH
-1527 GYADCANCNLTE
+1527 NCT
-1539 RKYMI
+1539 
-1544 TGDRCDIT
+1544 
-1552 GSVTIWSATVPTVVS
+1552 
-1567 GDTMTV
+1567 
-1573 SVGETLVCFLVTQAD
+1573 
-1588 QFTSVVYNDV
+1588 
-1598 GFTIVD
+1598 
-1604 TGCDCNGNDGGSNVN
+1604 
-1619 VTNVNTSS
+1619 
-1627 ESYSLTSECQS
+1627 
-1638 PQNEYYVETI
+1638 
-1648 IDEIE
+1648 
-1653 ITFRGV
+1653 
-1659 NNTLVVPNE
+1659 
-1668 AVQYRINGG
+1668 
-1677 TWVPLIVTTS
+1677 
-1687 TITLSVTLTYGDRTV
+1687 
-1702 CDGGG
+1702 
-1707 TFADTLDIKVGTITV
+1707 
-1722 LNYVAGQ
+1722 

>member
-50 VCGRVTANDGFGIPN
+50 ICGRITANDGFGIPN

-95 KDENNYRYN
+95 KNENNYRYN
-104 LLPSRKQHGGHVP
+104 LLPARKQHGGHVP

-122 DQTDILTRE
+122 DQTEILTRE

-204 DIDGLPQIINFQKT
+204 DVDGLPQIVNFQKT

-249 EPISLILMSTITDD
+249 EPISLILTSTVTDD
-263 NGDAIKRSGVIRRKS
+263 NGDAIKRNGVVRRKS

-289 RIEAVRYTGKKVIGS
+289 RINAVRYTGKKVYGS

-314 YFNPSESIDT
+314 YFNPTESIDT
-324 DGTAMVVIPMN
+324 DGTAMVVLPMN

-357 PTTTVARFRFTLDGN
+357 PTTTCARFKFTLDGN
-372 NDKTGTAK
+372 NEKTSTAK

-385 IREYNKN
+385 IREYNTDI
-392 ANGSNNLGE
+392 NGGNYYAE
-401 YDEELL
+401 YEPELL

-415 FEDYLNIVPPE
+415 FEDYLKIVTPNN
-426 GVTTSSMSTA
+426 GMGTIDSMSTGYTE
-436 FSNDKKSL
+436 DKKAL

-459 KFIFGKIYT
+459 KFIFGKVYT

-477 ETSSFENLLGISR
+477 ETSGIENFLGLSR

-514 FPTNFGFKNRIK
+514 FPTNFAFRNRIK

-534 LLFLQYIFTIAYVF
+534 LLFLQYIFSVAYIW
-548 IIETLAGAL
+548 IIETLGGTLWKIA
-557 FTIGRFFGPFSPG
+557 RFLGPKNF
-570 FGTRPFFD
+570 FFANHPFFD
-578 IAVRFIKLAF
+578 IGTSFIKLAY
-588 DLQESGQIVLPLTTY
+588 DLQESGQTVLPLTTY

-618 SNNTTFII
+618 SNNTTFNI

-635 FYNENLVYA
+635 FYNESLVYA
-644 YIWSFN
+644 YIWSDN
-650 NSYGLNTV
+650 NSYGTNSL
-658 PSNAGNIN
+658 PSNSGNKD
-666 GPNTQDNASN
+666 GPIWFNASRRISYDYLGSIN
-676 RMSFNHLATNNPWH
+676 AWH

-695 YYASTP
+695 HYEDTP
-701 NLKEQLVSPGDGWT
+701 HIKEQLTSPGSGWS

-720 AGATGTN
+720 VGEAGKNVTLNSPGN
-727 INIDVSGTQYDVLN
+727 PYYVST
-741 VFNTTTRRLPN
+741 FNTTTRRLPN
-752 IVETEGGLFSYN
+752 RVDTEAVTINYN

-776 GVITVV
+776 GVITIV

-788 SKNIDVIKEWYKRK
+788 SKSISVIKEWYKRK

-824 ILYFFKFDKRIRW
+824 ILYFFKFDKRISW

-849 TSYPRELVFYN
+849 SKYPRELVFYN
-860 VLDKEFYYRATPYNN
+860 VLEKEFYYRATPYNPTN
-875 ITGLTQ
+875 GFI
-881 NATGTTFNFVG
+881 G
-892 QQYSGYKEILHP
+892 QQYSSYKEILHP

-928 TCSVVRDINATSY
+928 TCSVVRDIHATSY
-941 QDPSN
+941 QDPAN

-953 YRLDTNNGN
+953 YRLDVNNGN
-962 FDVGDFFTGVG
+962 FDVGDFFTGIG
-973 LGSNVNVLDGDIT
+973 LGSNVGAFDGDIT

-1011 GEIMDPEDITLS
+1011 GEIMDPEDPTLVEY
-1023 DFFTDDFGNY
+1023 FTDGNGNY
-1033 GPTPIDLKFD
+1033 GPTPIDLKLD
-1043 NNGAFIR
+1043 INGAFIR

-1064 PFYLWDKKGTGFGG
+1064 PFYLWDKVGEGFGSFN
-1078 YTNGVEDDQSWD
+1078 TNWQDDQSWD
-1090 KTSIASMKLQR
+1090 KTVIAVEPLQR
-1101 LFSISGTTMPTTGYT
+1101 LHSISLMANSGIFSTGNT

-1127 YLLRPITKTHNGHS
+1127 YLLKPITKNHPGYV
-1141 FDGDY
+1141 FDGNY
-1146 ADMLERFENIS
+1146 TDMLERFENIS
-1157 LFAPPTGATLAVNYV
+1157 YSAPSGSTVGFV

-1178 HVTSGTTKNPLKG
+1178 QVTSGTLKNPLRG
-1191 DIYVVVEKTWT
+1191 YIYVVVNQTWT
-1202 KEINRYVSNSKET
+1202 AEPNQYINGTNET
-1215 FLFQTRNNYTGNKQV
+1215 FLFKTINNYTGNKQV

-1254 YGPKGAFPSTDFC
+1254 YGPKGAFPSTDSC
-1267 LDVITPVPTPT
+1267 VNIDVVNGPSSSPSPTPT
-1278 ITPTPTTTLTPTPTP
+1278 RGAITTSTPTPTP
-1293 TPTKTINTDVDP
+1293 TLTVTPSSTNGTPSYRYYELKNCNDDSVNGIKYSIRYLTGTYNSGDRVFSSSPSIPYVITSTLESIPNGINTYDLLQITRSFDIDTLQPLYGCPPTTGTTSSTPGYTRVTLIRGGTNTWYNGTYAKDQLCG
-1305 NYFYY
+1305 NYPISAFNYVHGETNG
-1310 MLGDCNNMRYS
+1310 GDIFNKYIEYISTGMTPSTLYNVWDEQDRFTPFDGGNYNYGVMIPES
-1321 YTGSTITGF
+1321 GSTITH
-1330 SPPIQIP
+1330 IV
-1337 GCGTLS
+1337 
-1343 EIGVLSLNDPATTS
+1343 E
-1357 IILSNPLKACGFGDG
+1357 
-1372 YVSTII
+1372 VSTNGQINNW
-1378 GRSTTGVTEQSVYNI
+1378 R
-1393 DGKCLSAIA
+1393 KC
-1402 VETDY
+1402 T
-1407 VTGWTVN
+1407 
-1414 LDSKTPVGIGY
+1414 
-1425 DACNSS
+1425 
-1431 GCNPPFTGF
+1431 
-1440 TATGYS
+1440 
-1446 GITCDT
+1446 
-1452 GENVVVYSILGALT
+1452 
-1466 IDRVYGIQLYSGGTV
+1466 
-1481 IENAKCMTLKSNLGP
+1481 
-1496 QYTFTDPTAD
+1496 
-1506 GITGYGI
+1506 
-1513 SDSGPFILGEPMFQ
+1513 
-1527 GYADCANCNLTE
+1527 
-1539 RKYMI
+1539 
-1544 TGDRCDIT
+1544 
-1552 GSVTIWSATVPTVVS
+1552 
-1567 GDTMTV
+1567 
-1573 SVGETLVCFLVTQAD
+1573 
-1588 QFTSVVYNDV
+1588 
-1598 GFTIVD
+1598 
-1604 TGCDCNGNDGGSNVN
+1604 
-1619 VTNVNTSS
+1619 
-1627 ESYSLTSECQS
+1627 
-1638 PQNEYYVETI
+1638 
-1648 IDEIE
+1648 
-1653 ITFRGV
+1653 
-1659 NNTLVVPNE
+1659 
-1668 AVQYRINGG
+1668 
-1677 TWVPLIVTTS
+1677 
-1687 TITLSVTLTYGDRTV
+1687 
-1702 CDGGG
+1702 
-1707 TFADTLDIKVGTITV
+1707 
-1722 LNYVAGQ
+1722 

>member
-70 FVPQLTKDSDDPV
+70 FVPQLTTHSDDPV

-104 LLPSRKQHGGHVP
+104 LLPARKQHGGHVP

-122 DQTDILTRE
+122 DQTEILTRE

-192 QFDRYY
+192 KFDRYY

-204 DIDGLPQIINFQKT
+204 DVDGLPQIVNFKKT

-263 NGDAIKRSGVIRRKS
+263 NGDAVKRNGVIRRKS

-289 RIEAVRYTGKKVIGS
+289 RIEAVRYTGKKVYGS
-304 DKVTLYPELE
+304 DGVTLYPELE

-324 DGTAMVVIPMN
+324 DGTAMVVLPMN

-392 ANGSNNLGE
+392 TNGSNNLGE

-426 GVTTSSMSTA
+426 GVTTSSMTTA
-436 FSNDKKSL
+436 FSNDKKAL

-459 KFIFGKIYT
+459 KFIFGKVYT

-477 ETSSFENLLGISR
+477 ETSGAEALLGLSR
-490 KDAFLGIKEIRPN
+490 KDAFLGIKEIRPS

-514 FPTNFGFKNRIK
+514 FPTNFGFRNRIK

-534 LLFLQYIFTIAYVF
+534 LLFLQYIFTISFVW
-548 IIETLAGAL
+548 IIETLGSTL
-557 FTIGRFFGPFSPG
+557 FSIARTLGPIDLPFVDHIFFNFAISLM
-570 FGTRPFFD
+570 
-578 IAVRFIKLAF
+578 KLAYN
-588 DLQESGQIVLPLTTY
+588 LQEAGQTVLPLTTY
-603 PTCEECTSDVDTVDP
+603 PDCEECTSDVDTVDP
-618 SNNTTFII
+618 SNNTEFVI
-626 EEGCKKYDK
+626 EDGCKKYDK
-635 FYNENLVYA
+635 FYNESLVYA
-644 YIWSFN
+644 YIWSNN
-650 NSYGLNTV
+650 NSYGTNIS
-658 PSNAGNIN
+658 PSNSNNIN
-666 GPNTQDNASN
+666 G
-676 RMSFNHLATNNPWH
+676 TNWETDSKRITYKYFDVINPWH

-695 YYASTP
+695 NYSGSTYVES
-701 NLKEQLVSPGDGWT
+701 LTSPGSGWT

-720 AGATGTN
+720 VGAAGSTVN
-727 INIDVSGTQYDVLN
+727 INVSGTAHDVST
-741 VFNTTTRRLPN
+741 FNTTTRRLPN
-752 IVETEGGLFSYN
+752 IANIEGYSVSYD

-788 SKNIDVIKEWYKRK
+788 SKSISVIKEWYKRK

-837 DDEAAL
+837 DDEATL

-849 TSYPRELVFYN
+849 TKYPRELVFFN
-860 VLDKEFYYRATPYNN
+860 VLDKEFYYRATPYVP
-875 ITGLTQ
+875 ITGS
-881 NATGTTFNFVG
+881 TGGFIG

-916 LYEICQDPRVDP
+916 LFEICQDPRVDP

-941 QDPSN
+941 QDPAN

-962 FDVGDFFTGVG
+962 FDVGDFFTGTGMGTNVG
-973 LGSNVNVLDGDIT
+973 VFDGDIT

-1011 GEIMDPEDITLS
+1011 GEIMDPEDPTLG
-1023 DFFTDDFGNY
+1023 DFFTGGTGNY

-1064 PFYLWDKKGTGFGG
+1064 PFYLWNKLDEGFGSFD
-1078 YTNGVEDDQSWD
+1078 TNLQDDQQWD

-1101 LFSISGTTMPTTGYT
+1101 LFSISGATMPETGYT

-1127 YLLRPITKTHNGHS
+1127 YLLKPITKTHDGHV

-1146 ADMLERFENIS
+1146 TDMLERFENIS
-1157 LFAPPTGATLAVNYV
+1157 YFAPTGSSVGNV

-1178 HVTSGTTKNPLKG
+1178 HVTSGTKKNPLG
-1191 DIYVVVEKTWT
+1191 GNIYVVVDGTWT
-1202 KEINRYVSNSKET
+1202 LEPNQYVSGSKET
-1215 FLFQTRNNYTGNKQV
+1215 FLFKTINNYTGSKQV

-1254 YGPKGAFPSTDFC
+1254 YGPKGAFPSTDSC
-1267 LDVITPVPTPT
+1267 VNIDVINEPSPSP
-1278 ITPTPTTTLTPTPTP
+1278 TPTPTSTIVTTQTPTPTP
-1293 TPTKTINTDVDP
+1293 TVTPSSTNGTPSYRYYQLQSCGDSSVNGIKYSIAYSDGTFNSGDRVFYSSPSDPYVITSPLVSIPSGINSYELIQIYKSFDIDTLQPLYGCPPSTVDNTTPGYTRVTLILGGENSWINRTDAIAQLCGKSPISAYDTVYGEGGDVLNKFITYNPTGMTPSTVYNVWNEADRFTPFDGGYK
-1305 NYFYY
+1305 YY
-1310 MLGDCNNMRYS
+1310 GVMIPESGA
-1321 YTGSTITGF
+1321 TITHIVEV
-1330 SPPIQIP
+1330 SPSGLI
-1337 GCGTLS
+1337 
-1343 EIGVLSLNDPATTS
+1343 NDW
-1357 IILSNPLKACGFGDG
+1357 
-1372 YVSTII
+1372 
-1378 GRSTTGVTEQSVYNI
+1378 RSCT
-1393 DGKCLSAIA
+1393 
-1402 VETDY
+1402 
-1407 VTGWTVN
+1407 
-1414 LDSKTPVGIGY
+1414 
-1425 DACNSS
+1425 
-1431 GCNPPFTGF
+1431 
-1440 TATGYS
+1440 
-1446 GITCDT
+1446 
-1452 GENVVVYSILGALT
+1452 
-1466 IDRVYGIQLYSGGTV
+1466 
-1481 IENAKCMTLKSNLGP
+1481 
-1496 QYTFTDPTAD
+1496 
-1506 GITGYGI
+1506 
-1513 SDSGPFILGEPMFQ
+1513 
-1527 GYADCANCNLTE
+1527 
-1539 RKYMI
+1539 
-1544 TGDRCDIT
+1544 
-1552 GSVTIWSATVPTVVS
+1552 
-1567 GDTMTV
+1567 
-1573 SVGETLVCFLVTQAD
+1573 
-1588 QFTSVVYNDV
+1588 
-1598 GFTIVD
+1598 
-1604 TGCDCNGNDGGSNVN
+1604 
-1619 VTNVNTSS
+1619 
-1627 ESYSLTSECQS
+1627 
-1638 PQNEYYVETI
+1638 
-1648 IDEIE
+1648 
-1653 ITFRGV
+1653 
-1659 NNTLVVPNE
+1659 
-1668 AVQYRINGG
+1668 
-1677 TWVPLIVTTS
+1677 
-1687 TITLSVTLTYGDRTV
+1687 
-1702 CDGGG
+1702 
-1707 TFADTLDIKVGTITV
+1707 
-1722 LNYVAGQ
+1722 